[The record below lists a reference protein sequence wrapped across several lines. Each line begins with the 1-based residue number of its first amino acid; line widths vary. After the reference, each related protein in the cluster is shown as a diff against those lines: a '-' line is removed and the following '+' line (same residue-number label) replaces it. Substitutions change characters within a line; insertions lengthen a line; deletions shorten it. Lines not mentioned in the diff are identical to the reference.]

1 MRRIRAAV
9 RKVRE
14 RIQQIGEQGFSLAET
29 VVTIAV
35 IAIFAAALMP
45 ALTNYLED
53 ARTRR
58 AEAEVKVIAAALA
71 SLVKDLHKYPAYTGT
86 KNSGAPDIELLCSAG
101 DLPGFAD
108 GVTDWPFTAG
118 AACASGGKIDT
129 LENILVRNTP
139 LGSAANAFNTS
150 SRERGQWRGPYGERF
165 NLADPW
171 ERSYVVNIK
180 NGAVGVPGDPD
191 VQRRVIW
198 VGSGGPNGVFDT
210 LSDTLITAGDLVPRV
225 DDIMARVK

>member
-35 IAIFAAALMP
+35 IAVIAAALTPM
-45 ALTNYLED
+45 LVNYLED

-58 AEAEVKVIAAALA
+58 AEAEVKVIGGALA
-71 SLVKDLHKYPAYTGT
+71 SLVTDLNKYPAYTGT
-86 KNSGAPDIELLCSAG
+86 KNSGAPDLELLCSAG
-101 DLPGFAD
+101 SLPGLAA
-108 GVTDWPFTAG
+108 GVTDWPAFTPG
-118 AACASGGKIDT
+118 SDCAVGTKIDR
-129 LENILVRNTP
+129 LENILVTNTP
-139 LGSAANAFNTS
+139 LGDAANKFNTD
-150 SRERGQWRGPYGERF
+150 SRERGQWKGPYGERF

-180 NGAVGVPGDPD
+180 NGAVPGSLNK
-191 VQRRVIW
+191 VIW
-198 VGSGGPNGVFDT
+198 VLSAGPNGVIDT
-210 LSDTLITAGDLVPRV
+210 PSDTLITAGDLVPLV
-225 DDIMARVK
+225 DDTAVRLK